1 MKKIIHKLKNRSEEE
16 RRHILHITTFVIAI
30 ILVFLWTLSLG
41 RTISSPDTKV
51 KIKQDL
57 KPFSVLKDNLVGGY
71 ESMKNSQ

>member
-16 RRHILHITTFVIAI
+16 RRHILHITTFVLAI

-57 KPFSVLKDNLVGGY
+57 KPFSALKDNLVGGY